1 MILSEEAHVSE
12 MLTTNT
18 KDIRVNL
25 CVKSGSTVGAPCSWL
40 LLFLIRTPRFLSG
53 MWFGVASR
61 ADTENTCLKELR
73 FFA

>member
-25 CVKSGSTVGAPCSWL
+25 CVKSGSTVGALVVGYYFFL
-40 LLFLIRTPRFLSG
+40 LGHLDF
-53 MWFGVASR
+53 
-61 ADTENTCLKELR
+61 
-73 FFA
+73 